1 GPVAERGVFHARD
14 FHRVYPWGGDIRA
27 AGLKGG
33 GRARENLA
41 PLEPDRVVAV
51 APPVHHGTR
60 IRVDG
65 GREVIIDLKG
75 SQSQNGPIAVIL
87 FDEGKELPRPAHR
100 VNEAKG
106 RITIV
111 PAARNQHAVSIVVG
125 VVCQRELL
133 EVVATAH
140 AVGGLADL
148 LHGRQQQANQ
158 DGD

>member
-1 GPVAERGVFHARD
+1 TADHRRGLAQEDGVGRAIGNIAQLRLTEGINHAVDRVPVVAPLGGVFQLIGVRGGAVAVPLDRGAAVGPVAERGVFHARD

-75 SQSQNGPIAVIL
+75 S
-87 FDEGKELPRPAHR
+87 
-100 VNEAKG
+100 
-106 RITIV
+106 
-111 PAARNQHAVSIVVG
+111 
-125 VVCQRELL
+125 
-133 EVVATAH
+133 
-140 AVGGLADL
+140 
-148 LHGRQQQANQ
+148 
-158 DGD
+158 